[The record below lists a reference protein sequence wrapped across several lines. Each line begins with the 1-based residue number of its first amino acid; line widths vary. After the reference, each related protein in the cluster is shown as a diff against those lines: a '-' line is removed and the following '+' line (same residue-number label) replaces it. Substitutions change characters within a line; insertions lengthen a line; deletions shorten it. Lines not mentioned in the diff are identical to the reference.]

1 MEQVLALI
9 PKDGAWSILAVLL
22 LLIFGSQQ
30 IFSEEGAKRFW
41 VFGRI
46 ARRVESRKK
55 RAIEREADV
64 EHTRADYLERLIRDL
79 RTDLDDERV
88 RSRESEARLRRDL
101 DAAWGYVA
109 WTTEWSRQ
117 VVQMAA
123 QHGWRPPLPA
133 WLSPDEWRRDRR
145 DPT

>member
-1 MEQVLALI
+1 MEQGLALI
-9 PKDGAWSILAVLL
+9 PTDGAWSILAVLL

-30 IFSEEGAKRFW
+30 VFSEEGAKRFW

-64 EHTRADYLERLIRDL
+64 ERTRADYLERLIRDL

-88 RSRESEARLRRDL
+88 RSREAEVRLRRDL
-101 DAAWGYVA
+101 DDAWGYVA
-109 WTTEWSRQ
+109 WATDWSRR

-123 QHGWRPPLPA
+123 EHDWRPPLPR
-133 WLSPDEWRRDRR
+133 WFSPDEWRRDRR

>member
-22 LLIFGSQQ
+22 LLMFGSQQ
-30 IFSEEGAKRFW
+30 IFSEEGAKKFW
-41 VFGRI
+41 VFGRL
-46 ARRVESRKK
+46 ARRIESRKK
-55 RAIEREADV
+55 RSIEREA
-64 EHTRADYLERLIRDL
+64 EIELARADYLEGLIRDL
-79 RTDLDDERV
+79 RRDLDDERV
-88 RSRESEARLRRDL
+88 RSREAESRLRRDL

-123 QHGWRPPLPA
+123 EYGWKPPLPA
-133 WLSPDEWRRDRR
+133 WLSPDEWRSRSRR
-145 DPT
+145 D